1 MVVVS
6 FFNVSLGIFVKEHGQ
21 LQICTGQEHVP
32 VTGQRQQEHLP
43 PASVEIKPC
52 VAVAADF
59 NTL

>member
-1 MVVVS
+1 MVVVC

-43 PASVEIKPC
+43 PASVEIKP
-52 VAVAADF
+52 
-59 NTL
+59 